1 MKDFYKSKEFWIVFV
16 FVLIFLYLFSR
27 YGFFKFL
34 GIKGADCNNP
44 KSTLGGT
51 YEYGSCNVR

>member
-1 MKDFYKSKEFWIVFV
+1 MKDFYRKGWFWGGILF
-16 FVLIFLYLFSR
+16 LMIFLYFFSR

-44 KSTLGGT
+44 NSTLGGT